1 MIQRKQTLFLLLAI
15 IAYAVC
21 LFLPIASVEPKAMG
35 IDTLIYNL
43 GLVSDGGI
51 KVSNTLLPLFLDLV
65 VCVALALVTIFKYKN
80 RKAQMAL
87 CSITMLFSL
96 LWYIDYVLIYLGII
110 PVAEVEA
117 AMEVKFAACLPFI
130 SIILVAMAKKGIND
144 DEKLVKAADRIR

>member
-80 RKAQMAL
+80 RKAQMSL

-96 LWYIDYVLIYLGII
+96 LWYIDYVLIYLGMI
-110 PVAEVEA
+110 PVAEVEG

-130 SIILVAMAKKGIND
+130 SIILVALAKMGIHD

>member
-21 LFLPIASVEPKAMG
+21 LFLPIASVEPKTMG

-65 VCVALALVTIFKYKN
+65 VRVALALVTIFKYKN
-80 RKAQMAL
+80 RKAQMSL

-96 LWYIDYVLIYLGII
+96 LWYIDYVLIYLGMI
-110 PVAEVEA
+110 PVAEVEG

>member
-21 LFLPIASVEPKAMG
+21 LFMPIASVEPKAMG
-35 IDTLIYNL
+35 VDTLIYNL
-43 GLVSDGGI
+43 GLVSDGGV

-65 VCVALALVTIFKYKN
+65 VCVVLALVTIFKYKN
-80 RKAQMAL
+80 RKAQMSL

-96 LWYIDYVLIYLGII
+96 LWYIDYVLIYLGMI
-110 PVAEVEA
+110 PVAEVEG

>member
-21 LFLPIASVEPKAMG
+21 LFLPIASVEPKTMG

-80 RKAQMAL
+80 RKAQMSL

-96 LWYIDYVLIYLGII
+96 LWYIDYVLIYLGMI
-110 PVAEVEA
+110 PVAEVEG